1 MTSYTVKVDMADK
14 YPDGTPYMFVHEVS
28 VEAETI
34 IEAIKAA
41 EANAAVTWPDSKVI
55 GAFEAAEKAEA
66 K

>member
-1 MTSYTVKVDMADK
+1 MP